1 MEVIVPRES
10 ASATCLGKDI
20 NIDDNAWDLSSQHI
34 DSSRRESM
42 NLLVGDK
49 DVASDMGAIFVWANN
64 RAFSKFG
71 LDEKKKSDEEGL
83 RTRKDV
89 TEELLSVPWHLGGGF
104 NAVLHL
110 EEKLGGIVKGTTLG
124 IFRGFVQDAK
134 LIDLPL
140 GSGSFTWSNIR
151 EQATMMLKNAKLEIK
166 KWSGKGRSDFRSN
179 IGLLEN
185 EIQLIENKFL
195 LGSASSGEIEK
206 LSSLRSSLWKM
217 L

>member
-71 LDEKKKSDEEGL
+71 LDECVVSPISIL
-83 RTRKDV
+83 RI
-89 TEELLSVPWHLGGGF
+89 SY
-104 NAVLHL
+104 
-110 EEKLGGIVKGTTLG
+110 I
-124 IFRGFVQDAK
+124 
-134 LIDLPL
+134 
-140 GSGSFTWSNIR
+140 
-151 EQATMMLKNAKLEIK
+151 
-166 KWSGKGRSDFRSN
+166 
-179 IGLLEN
+179 
-185 EIQLIENKFL
+185 
-195 LGSASSGEIEK
+195 
-206 LSSLRSSLWKM
+206 
-217 L
+217 